1 MPHWKYILKGTVL
14 LPREIVSDILELLTQ
29 NQLLVVIDAHYNNE
43 WLIVA
48 EPYAGME
55 REITHF
61 RWTEDLKH
69 WMNHHRAQIDK
80 GDVNVFLEYRRLL
93 KASY

>member
-1 MPHWKYILKGTVL
+1 MEKDL
-14 LPREIVSDILELLTQ
+14 LLIREID
-29 NQLLVVIDAHYNNE
+29 DYDNE
-43 WLIVA
+43 WLVVA

-55 REITHF
+55 REITRL

-69 WMNHHRAQIDK
+69 WMNHHRAQIEQ
-80 GDVNVFLEYRRLL
+80 GDVNVFLEYRRFL